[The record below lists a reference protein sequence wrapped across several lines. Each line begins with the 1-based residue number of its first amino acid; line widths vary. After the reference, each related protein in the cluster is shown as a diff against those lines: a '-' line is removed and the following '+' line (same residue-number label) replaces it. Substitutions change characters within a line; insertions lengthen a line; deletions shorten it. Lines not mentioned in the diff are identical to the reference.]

1 MNGRKYAILA
11 TVLAAITI
19 FSASAAIAQTGC
31 DVPSEL
37 KVLLVEAQWKFD
49 VKSGK
54 LEGEAVVRNISG
66 DDVIAPGVTV
76 GIFGVSGSITD
87 SVAQRGKEAR
97 LAPGKSVKVKFSM
110 QLKEAPAS
118 VLIAPFEGIAS
129 T

>member
-1 MNGRKYAILA
+1 MNARKSLLLAVVLA
-11 TVLAAITI
+11 TMALL
-19 FSASAAIAQTGC
+19 SASAALAQTPC

-54 LEGEAVVRNISG
+54 LEGIAVVRNIS
-66 DDVIAPGVTV
+66 DSDVIAPGITV
-76 GIFGVSGSITD
+76 GVFGVSGSMTD

-97 LAPGKSVKVKFSM
+97 LAPGKAVKVNFSM
-110 QLKEAPAS
+110 QLKQAPAS
-118 VLIAPFEGIAS
+118 ILIAPFEGIAS